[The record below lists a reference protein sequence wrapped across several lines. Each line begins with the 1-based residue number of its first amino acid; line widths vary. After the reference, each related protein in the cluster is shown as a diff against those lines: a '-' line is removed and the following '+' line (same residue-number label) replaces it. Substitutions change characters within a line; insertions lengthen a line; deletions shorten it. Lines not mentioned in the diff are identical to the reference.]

1 MRLIELK
8 RIIINKEVIM
18 SIISEDEVLKIY
30 KSIGALLEGHFI
42 LSSGLHSRMYLQSA
56 LVFSNAKVAESLCKN
71 LADKIK
77 NFIDI
82 NLIDLIVSP
91 AMGGVIVGYEL
102 SRHLDKTNI
111 FAERKDG
118 VFNIRR
124 GFKINEGCK
133 VLVVEDIVTTGK
145 SSLECFKCINDLGGE
160 IIAEAALI
168 NRGGDSVDLGVPLV
182 TLANLNIPNYEE
194 DNLPVDLIDI
204 PAVKPGSRPGK

>member
-1 MRLIELK
+1 
-8 RIIINKEVIM
+8 M
-18 SIISEDEVLKIY
+18 SIMNENEVLQVY

-56 LVFSNAKVAESLCKN
+56 LVCSNTKISESLCIN
-71 LADKIK
+71 LAEKVRSL
-77 NFIDI
+77 IDI
-82 NLIDLIVSP
+82 NTIDLIVSP
-91 AMGGVIVGYEL
+91 AIGGIIVGYEL
-102 SRHLDKTNI
+102 SRQLNKTNI

-118 VFNIRR
+118 IFSIRR
-124 GFKINEGCK
+124 GFKIKQGSK

-168 NRGGDSVDLGVPLV
+168 NRGGNSVDLGVPLI
-182 TLANLNIPNYEE
+182 TLADLDIPNYEE
-194 DNLPVDLIDI
+194 GNLPEDLKKI